1 MKWYHKAIY
10 SFANSV
16 LPAAVK
22 RQMMGFGRMT
32 SPRSSNGWDI
42 FNWLPKKYQSA
53 HNIDLTKLQNHTAE
67 ELLAI
72 LVSVHP
78 DISHALYNFLRMGD
92 TPLTFTAK
100 KQNGSDDKNG
110 QRSLDA
116 IKNLLDS
123 PLPSSGYQLGRSLD
137 KLDTIQRIIIMVRGA
152 CAGEVVLNEHCNDV
166 VDIMLLT
173 LRRFGSGEKRV
184 RINLFLGNTSKIH
197 VLLLVRNVLLNG

>member
-53 HNIDLTKLQNHTAE
+53 DNIDLTKLLE
-67 ELLAI
+67 I

-78 DISHALYNFLRMGD
+78 DISHALYNFLRMGN

-110 QRSLDA
+110 QRTLQSRTYWILHFLHPV
-116 IKNLLDS
+116 IS
-123 PLPSSGYQLGRSLD
+123 MEGR
-137 KLDTIQRIIIMVRGA
+137 
-152 CAGEVVLNEHCNDV
+152 
-166 VDIMLLT
+166 
-173 LRRFGSGEKRV
+173 
-184 RINLFLGNTSKIH
+184 
-197 VLLLVRNVLLNG
+197 

>member
-1 MKWYHKAIY
+1 MKWYHKAIF

-22 RQMMGFGRMT
+22 RQMMGFGMVT

-67 ELLAI
+67 ELLEI

-92 TPLTFTAK
+92 TPLTF
-100 KQNGSDDKNG
+100 Q
-110 QRSLDA
+110 QRSRVGVMVRVGKGHLMQS
-116 IKNLLDS
+116 KLTGFSTSLS
-123 PLPSSGYQLGRSLD
+123 CYQHGRSLIS
-137 KLDTIQRIIIMVRGA
+137 LI
-152 CAGEVVLNEHCNDV
+152 
-166 VDIMLLT
+166 
-173 LRRFGSGEKRV
+173 RFSG
-184 RINLFLGNTSKIH
+184 
-197 VLLLVRNVLLNG
+197 